1 MDIVLRDDAPTGV
14 FNVSTGVGVS
24 IRDVFEEVVAYLG
37 VTLKEPVPVVPP
49 AADDVPAVVLDPSM
63 TAAVLGWEA
72 KIGFADT
79 IRRMLQWYDAHG
91 VSEIYSHL
99 AARAEAEG

>member
-1 MDIVLRDDAPTGV
+1 V
-14 FNVSTGVGVS
+14 F
-24 IRDVFEEVVAYLG
+24 DEVVAYLG
-37 VTLKEPVPVVPP
+37 VSLKEKVPVMPP
-49 AADDVPAVVLDPSM
+49 GADDVPAVVLDPAM
-63 TAAVLGWEA
+63 TTAVLGWEA

-99 AARAEAEG
+99 AAPVRA